1 MQAARRATECF
12 QQALASSTR
21 VLIRNRRGTGPKRNG
36 SRRNHAGDSNEGRGR
51 QLAREIEPWFILVSI
66 LSTPQAKFHARGLA
80 GRLTRPAEAGGSNV
94 SLAGLRVT
102 GHRIVSRRACAGL
115 ANQSAR
121 HPRRRG
127 IVLAGRMKSV
137 PVFALA

>member
-1 MQAARRATECF
+1 MQAARRAPECF

-21 VLIRNRRGTGPKRNG
+21 VLIRNRRRTGPKRIG
-36 SRRNHAGDSNEGRGR
+36 SRRNDAGDSNEGRDR

-80 GRLTRPAEAGGSNV
+80 GRLTRPAEAGASNV

-102 GHRIVSRRACAGL
+102 GHRIVSR
-115 ANQSAR
+115 
-121 HPRRRG
+121 
-127 IVLAGRMKSV
+127 
-137 PVFALA
+137 